1 MEPWLVELSEGRTQ
15 AAWDLFAERYRR
27 LMLATI
33 KRLVPDHDD
42 VMDVFSTVCQAL
54 TANDFARLRRYYT
67 QNAQRA
73 SVATWLV
80 AVVRNLTIDW
90 LRQHEGRRRPTV
102 PAHLSSLQQEIY
114 RAVCLDGSSH
124 VEAYEIIESRSASGM
139 SFPEFLRE
147 VRATHRAAPCPNE
160 TPARGAAR
168 APVSDD
174 LAAPSPA
181 LDPVE
186 TAELARRIADA
197 LASHPDDVRLA
208 VELFVVE
215 RMPAADVARVVG
227 WPNGKA

>member
-1 MEPWLVELSEGRTQ
+1 MEPWLLELSEGRTQ

-33 KRLVPDHDD
+33 KRLVPDHDA

-54 TANDFARLRRYYT
+54 TANDFARLRRYSG
-67 QNAQRA
+67 QNPQCA

-124 VEAYEIIESRSASGM
+124 VEAYEIIQSRSAPGLTPDSPLGA
-139 SFPEFLRE
+139 ERTR
-147 VRATHRAAPCPNE
+147 RATR
-160 TPARGAAR
+160 RGA
-168 APVSDD
+168 S
-174 LAAPSPA
+174 LGSPG
-181 LDPVE
+181 
-186 TAELARRIADA
+186 LAR
-197 LASHPDDVRLA
+197 SG
-208 VELFVVE
+208 
-215 RMPAADVARVVG
+215 RMARS
-227 WPNGKA
+227 AC